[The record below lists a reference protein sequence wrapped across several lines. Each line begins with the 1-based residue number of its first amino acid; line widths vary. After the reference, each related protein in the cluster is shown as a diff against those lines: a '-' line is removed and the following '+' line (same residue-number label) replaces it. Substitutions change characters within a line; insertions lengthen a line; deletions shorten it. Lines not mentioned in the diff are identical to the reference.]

1 MAGFP
6 KARLVV
12 PTPIVI
18 TTVAVSLRKISS
30 KSLSTTALIAV

>member
-18 TTVAVSLRKISS
+18 TTVAVSLLK
-30 KSLSTTALIAV
+30 KPFAVTT